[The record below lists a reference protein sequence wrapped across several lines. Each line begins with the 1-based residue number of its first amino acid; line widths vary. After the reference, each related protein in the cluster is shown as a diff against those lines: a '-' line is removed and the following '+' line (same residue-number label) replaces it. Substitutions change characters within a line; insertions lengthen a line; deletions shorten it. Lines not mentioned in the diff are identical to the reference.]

1 MGIQLSRALLVSVQ
15 GQGAREMLVKYDEDG
30 YVKSIKSYY
39 TGMDAINEETDE
51 PSIQNYTIVEKD
63 AMGNWIRRKSSQGTE
78 TRTIE
83 YF

>member
-1 MGIQLSRALLVSVQ
+1 
-15 GQGAREMLVKYDEDG
+15 MLVKYDEDG